1 MNLESDSIE
10 YKSCFSDGIKK
21 TVIGFANTNGGTI
34 FIGIADDGSVVGI
47 DDTDACMLQTMNAI
61 RDSIKPDVSLFTD
74 CMRETRGSKKIV
86 VITVQKGTA
95 RPYYLA
101 GKGIR
106 PEGVFIRQ
114 GSSTVPASESAI
126 LQMIKE
132 SSHDSYEEHR
142 SLVQDLSLDDFYN
155 EFSNAQIPIEKQQ
168 LKTLNLIGN
177 DGLYTNLAV
186 LFSSQCEHTIKVA
199 VFQGTTKDIFKDRYE
214 FSGSL
219 FRQLTEC
226 YRLIDQ
232 RNSTRSTFNGL
243 RRIDERAYPEVALR
257 EALLNAIV
265 HRDYSFSASILISI
279 FDDRIEFVTVGGL
292 VNGMSKDDMLLG
304 VSLLRNKHLANV
316 FYRLKLIEAFG
327 TGIPKIM
334 ESYPNANYT
343 PKIEITDNAFKIT
356 LYNRHKATETVS
368 LKNNDYIIKE
378 SAPLY
383 VTDTEQKILDILQQ
397 KQSINRADIEQI
409 LGISQAMVVRHL
421 KSLLTKGTIV
431 KLGAGKNTRYVI
443 R

>member
-1 MNLESDSIE
+1 
-10 YKSCFSDGIKK
+10 
-21 TVIGFANTNGGTI
+21 
-34 FIGIADDGSVVGI
+34 
-47 DDTDACMLQTMNAI
+47 MNAI

-74 CMRETRGSKKIV
+74 CTVETKDSKNVV

-132 SSHDSYEEHR
+132 SSHDNYEENR
-142 SLVQDLSLDDFYN
+142 SLVQDLSLDDFYA
-155 EFSNAQIPIEKQQ
+155 EFSNAQIPIQHQQ
-168 LKTLNLIGN
+168 LKTLNLIGK
-177 DGLYTNLAV
+177 DGLYTNLAL
-186 LFSSQCEHTIKVA
+186 LFSTQCEHTIKVA

-232 RNSTRSTFNGL
+232 RNSTRSTFQGL

-279 FDDRIEFVTVGGL
+279 FDDRMEFVTVGGL
-292 VNGMSKDDMLLG
+292 VRGMSKDDMLLG
-304 VSLLRNKHLANV
+304 VSLLRNKNLANI

-334 ESYPNANYT
+334 ESYTNAHYT

-356 LYNRHKATETVS
+356 LYNRNNTKNSGLETDNFIIS
-368 LKNNDYIIKE
+368 ENTPTYI
-378 SAPLY
+378 
-383 VTDTEQKILDILQQ
+383 TDTEQKILDILQQ
-397 KQSINRADIEQI
+397 RQSINRSDIEEI
-409 LGISQAMVVRHL
+409 LGISQAMVVRHF
-421 KSLLTKGTIV
+421 KSLLTKGAITKV
-431 KLGAGKNTRYVI
+431 GAGKNTRYVMK
-443 R
+443 

>member
-1 MNLESDSIE
+1 
-10 YKSCFSDGIKK
+10 
-21 TVIGFANTNGGTI
+21 
-34 FIGIADDGSVVGI
+34 
-47 DDTDACMLQTMNAI
+47 MNAI

-74 CMRETRGSKKIV
+74 CTVETKDSKNVV

-132 SSHDSYEEHR
+132 SSHDNYEENR
-142 SLVQDLSLDDFYN
+142 SLVQDLSLDDFYA
-155 EFSNAQIPIEKQQ
+155 EFSNAQIPIQHQQ
-168 LKTLNLIGN
+168 LKTLNLIGK
-177 DGLYTNLAV
+177 DGLYTNLAL
-186 LFSSQCEHTIKVA
+186 LFSTQCEHTIKVA

-232 RNSTRSTFNGL
+232 RNSTRSTFKGL

-292 VNGMSKDDMLLG
+292 VRGMSKDDMLLG
-304 VSLLRNKHLANV
+304 VSLLRNKNLANI

-334 ESYPNANYT
+334 ESYTNAHYT

-356 LYNRHKATETVS
+356 LYNRNNTKNSGLETDNFIIS
-368 LKNNDYIIKE
+368 ENTPTYI
-378 SAPLY
+378 
-383 VTDTEQKILDILQQ
+383 TDTEQKVLDILQQ
-397 KQSINRADIEQI
+397 RQSINRSDIEEI
-409 LGISQAMVVRHL
+409 LGISQAMVVRHF
-421 KSLLTKGTIV
+421 KSLLTKGAITKV
-431 KLGAGKNTRYVI
+431 GAGKNTRYVMK
-443 R
+443 